1 MYPVSLGFDEAVR
14 RIEQL
19 LKNGHAAEALV
30 TSVFTLEKTVRRSL
44 KHAILARGFSLKQS
58 DRLVE
63 SKGFKELREHWDIF
77 EKTHRSL
84 PAFIGNADWQF
95 VPEAVTMRNKLV
107 HGHKVYKLTD
117 CELYARHVLSALK
130 RLHANVKK
138 DYGKDPWARISGRLK
153 PKLQWLA

>member
-1 MYPVSLGFDEAVR
+1 VR

-19 LKNGHAAEALV
+19 LKSGHAAEALV
-30 TSVFTLEKTVRRSL
+30 TSVFTLEKTLRRSL
-44 KHAILARGFSLKQS
+44 KLAVLARGFSLKQA
-58 DRLVE
+58 DRLVA

-77 EKTHRSL
+77 EKSHRGL

-95 VPEAVTMRNKLV
+95 VPEAFSMRNNLV

-117 CELYARHVLSALK
+117 SEDYAKRVLRALK

-138 DYGKDPWARISGRLK
+138 DFGKDPWVRISGRIK
-153 PKLQWLA
+153 PKLQWMT